1 MYCKNNPPKPLT
13 HMAPAQYTRQLY
25 DFGRDKDHNVIV
37 VKGEKVNFDKI
48 SAAAAEGCDFRM
60 IKETLRA
67 GSVRLPKEVFE
78 NTPGKGAEYGVE
90 DRPTS
95 LIEVADVS
103 KKARVSKHDAQ
114 QLLDGMPEDL
124 HNGMTLEQFSKF
136 VDEGYLDK
144 YLKLQESKKK
154 LNGGDNNAE

>member
-37 VKGEKVNFDKI
+37 VKGEKVNFDKM

-103 KKARVSKHDAQ
+103 KKAGVSKAEAQ
-114 QLLDGMPEDL
+114 KLLDGMPQDL
-124 HNGMTLEQFSKF
+124 SNGMTLEQFSKF

-144 YLKLQESKKK
+144 YLKLQETKNN
-154 LNGGDNNAE
+154 LNGGNNDAK